1 MRLDGID
8 HLPNSLEELV
18 VTKMVLKNKF
28 AVVTGASTGIGR
40 AIAIEFAREDA
51 FVALVARTED
61 RLNKTKQL
69 VEEAGGKAGVFVT
82 DLSKI
87 DAINEL
93 ISKIEEKTEKVD
105 ILANVAGIWHGKD
118 EVYAD
123 TDFEDF
129 SQQVILDTYMVGTVA
144 PTLLAHAFI
153 PLMPTGGRILNISGT
168 FESGAKGWLPYY
180 ASKKAIEDLT
190 VGLAEEL
197 KDKGIQ
203 VNCISPSD
211 TATEAYKKYF
221 PQFIKD
227 AISPEEIAKYA
238 VYLCSSEAADVTG
251 KIFVMKKGKEP
262 YEGYHS

>member
-1 MRLDGID
+1 M
-8 HLPNSLEELV
+8 
-18 VTKMVLKNKF
+18 KLKSKF

-40 AIAIEFAREDA
+40 AVAVEFARGGA

-69 VEEAGGKAGVFVT
+69 VEEAGGKAEMFVT
-82 DLSKI
+82 DLSKT
-87 DAINEL
+87 DSINEL
-93 ISKIEEKTEKVD
+93 VAKIRKETDCVD
-105 ILANVAGIWHGKD
+105 ILANIAGIWHGKD

-123 TDFEDF
+123 TDFEEF
-129 SQQVILDTYMVGTVA
+129 SQRVILDTCMVGTIA

-153 PLMPTGGRILNISGT
+153 PLMPKGGKILNISGT

-180 ASKKAIEDLT
+180 VSKKAIEDLT

-211 TATEAYKKYF
+211 TVTEAYKKYF
-221 PQFIKD
+221 PQCIKD
-227 AISPEEIAKYA
+227 AINPEEIAKYA
-238 VYLCSSEAADVTG
+238 VWLCSSEADKVTG
-251 KIFVMKKGKEP
+251 EVFVMKKGKRP
-262 YEGYHS
+262 RKGFHS